1 MFTIFVVNKI
11 TLGDN
16 LTQRQEDILKF
27 IYDFINS
34 NGFPPSY
41 REIGTNFDISSTF
54 GVKRHLDALIKK
66 GYINI
71 DSKSNRSISLTDK
84 SLELFN
90 VSKLNNSVEIPILG
104 RVAAGYPIFSE
115 ENIEGTLII
124 DASLIKKDGA
134 YFGLKVR
141 GDSMIDDGI
150 FEGDTVIV
158 KSQNLANN
166 NEIII
171 AMVDKDTT
179 VKRYLNLNNQI
190 ELLPA
195 NKNYEPIN
203 VTSKND
209 FSILGKVVGVYR
221 TYN

>member
-1 MFTIFVVNKI
+1 MTK
-11 TLGDN
+11 
-16 LTQRQEDILKF
+16 RQEEILKF
-27 IYDFINS
+27 IHDFIET

-41 REIGTNFDISSTF
+41 REIGTHFNISSTF

-66 GYINI
+66 GFINI
-71 DSKSNRSISLTDK
+71 DSKSNRSIALTEASLLK
-84 SLELFN
+84 FN
-90 VSKLNNSVEIPILG
+90 SNKENNSIEIPILG
-104 RVAAGYPIFSE
+104 RVAAGYPILSE
-115 ENIEGTLII
+115 QNIEGTLFI
-124 DASLIKKDGA
+124 DSSLIKRGNN

-141 GDSMIDDGI
+141 GESMIEDGI

-158 KSQNLANN
+158 KSQNSANN
-166 NEIII
+166 NEIVI

-179 VKRYLNLNNQI
+179 VKRYAKKKTKI

-195 NKNYEPIN
+195 NKDFKPITITAEN
-203 VTSKND
+203 E